1 MSIVNIQIGC
11 AGWLYEDWKG
21 SFYPRGLETRDY
33 LPYYA
38 KIFDIIEIN
47 STFYNLPSKET
58 VSNWYDRVPDDFRFI
73 IKVWKAITH
82 KLDNPDVDFSLTQ
95 FFDRLKALK
104 SKIHAYLF
112 QFPPWFQYSPKHF
125 DYVKSLIK
133 QSPPEYKYVIEF
145 RHNSWF
151 EEDILNQIGDNDRI
165 LIGTSYLEDLIP
177 YFKLNQNTFYIRLIG
192 DRNLS
197 IFDRVQREKKEE
209 INDLL
214 QIIRK
219 FRNDPN
225 IYEIFIIV
233 NNHYTGFAPE
243 TVNLLK
249 KELDLPF
256 KSFSQQKKLSDYF

>member
-1 MSIVNIQIGC
+1 MVTIQIGC

-21 SFYPRGLETRDY
+21 NFYPKGLDTPEY

-58 VSNWYDRVPDDFRFI
+58 VSNWHNRVPANFLFI
-73 IKVWKAITH
+73 VKVWQAITH
-82 KLDNPDVDFSLTQ
+82 KIYNPDVDFSLTQ
-95 FFDRLKALK
+95 FFDRLDPLK
-104 SKIHAYLF
+104 GKIYAYLF
-112 QFPPWFQYSPKHF
+112 QFPPWLQYNPKHL
-125 DYVKSLIK
+125 DQIKSLIK
-133 QSPPEYKYVIEF
+133 QSPPEYKYVIEL

-151 EEDILNQIGDNDRI
+151 EEDILSQIGDNERI

-177 YFKLNQNTFYIRLIG
+177 YFKLNQRFYYIRLIG
-192 DRNLS
+192 DRKLS
-197 IFDRVQREKKEE
+197 VFNRIQREKKEE
-209 INDLL
+209 ISDLL
-214 QIIRK
+214 QIIRELH
-219 FRNDPN
+219 NDPN

-249 KELDLPF
+249 RELGLSF
-256 KSFSQQKKLSDYF
+256 KGFSQQKKLSEFF